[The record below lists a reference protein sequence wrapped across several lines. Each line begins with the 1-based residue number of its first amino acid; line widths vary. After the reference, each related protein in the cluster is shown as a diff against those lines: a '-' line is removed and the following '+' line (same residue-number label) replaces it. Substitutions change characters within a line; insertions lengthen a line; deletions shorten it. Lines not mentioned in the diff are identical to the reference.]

1 MRIAIVDDEPLA
13 RSRLRDLLAAMPDC
27 TVCGEAGTGQAAL
40 RLCAEAHA
48 DVVLLDIQM
57 PGMDGLTATR
67 AMRRRAS
74 TATVPILALTAN
86 AIAGDEALCLS
97 SGMNGYLTKPVRLH
111 DLARGVQ
118 SMLPG
123 KLVSPV

>member
-1 MRIAIVDDEPLA
+1 MLEKLGC
-13 RSRLRDLLAAMPDC
+13 S
-27 TVCGEAGTGQAAL
+27 
-40 RLCAEAHA
+40 
-48 DVVLLDIQM
+48 VVLAGDGIEAVDKSADGSFDLVLMDVQM

-67 AMRRRAS
+67 AMRPRAS

-123 KLVSPV
+123 KLVPPA